1 MPFALMTFKSVF
13 PGASHRDDTC
23 QQLYFDVTGTA
34 PSVNPDL
41 KFVSRLSE
49 MVGDKT
55 ANLQHPININMQDVL
70 REIQSNGNG
79 EYVLVFAQSGA
90 SGPSWIPM
98 SHQ

>member
-1 MPFALMTFKSVF
+1 
-13 PGASHRDDTC
+13 
-23 QQLYFDVTGTA
+23 
-34 PSVNPDL
+34 
-41 KFVSRLSE
+41 